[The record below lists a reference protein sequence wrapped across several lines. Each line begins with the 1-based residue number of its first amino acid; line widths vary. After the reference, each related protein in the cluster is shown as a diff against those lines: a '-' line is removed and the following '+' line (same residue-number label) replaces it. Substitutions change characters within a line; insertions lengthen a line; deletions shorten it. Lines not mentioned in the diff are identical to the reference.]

1 MKSNRL
7 MQERIR
13 RVGVLI
19 RELGYELHE
28 GDLSGDSYN
37 SGFTTADGFEA
48 GLFIDSESKFLEISF
63 TFTFTGAMADFVR
76 ERIEEIMHTLYEFGC
91 YFTLHVDDDE
101 ITYTVYSKIYFAGL
115 NYFALKETIRD
126 FRDAVEAN
134 QELLDIDF
142 EGETRSGQGGTDGN
156 T

>member
-7 MQERIR
+7 LKERIR
-13 RVGVLI
+13 RVTVLI

-37 SGFTTADGFEA
+37 SGFTMPDGFEA
-48 GLFIDSESKFLEISF
+48 GLFIDGESKFLELSF
-63 TFTFTGAMADFVR
+63 TFTFTGNMADFVR
-76 ERIEEIMHTLYEFGC
+76 VRIEEIMHALHEFGC
-91 YFTLHVDDDE
+91 YFMFHVDDEE
-101 ITYTVYSKIYFAGL
+101 ITYSVFSKIYFAGL

-134 QELLDIDF
+134 KDILEIDF
-142 EGETRSGQGGTDGN
+142 ENEQGASHGDT
-156 T
+156 

>member
-1 MKSNRL
+1 MKTNRL

-13 RVGVLI
+13 RVSMLI

-28 GDLSGDSYN
+28 GDLAGDSYN
-37 SGFTTADGFEA
+37 SGFSTPDGFEG

-63 TFTFTGAMADFVR
+63 TFTFSGGMVDFVR

-91 YFTLHVDDDE
+91 YFTLHVEEEE
-101 ITYTVYSKIYFAGL
+101 ITHTVFTKIYFAGL

-134 QELLDIDF
+134 QEILDIDL
-142 EGETRSGQGGTDGN
+142 EMEDGKK
-156 T
+156 

>member
-13 RVGVLI
+13 RVSILV

-28 GDLSGDSYN
+28 GELSGDSFN
-37 SGFTTADGFEA
+37 TAFTTPDGFEA
-48 GLFIDSESKFLEISF
+48 GLFIDGESKFLELSF
-63 TFTFTGAMADFVR
+63 TFTFTGTMADFVR

-91 YFTLHVDDDE
+91 YFTLQVDDEE
-101 ITYTVYSKIYFAGL
+101 ITYSVFSKIYFAGL

-134 QELLDIDF
+134 QEILDIDLENENE
-142 EGETRSGQGGTDGN
+142 EGAAHGDS
-156 T
+156 

>member
-13 RVGVLI
+13 RVSILV

-28 GDLSGDSYN
+28 GELSGDSFN
-37 SGFTTADGFEA
+37 TAFTTPDGFEA
-48 GLFIDSESKFLEISF
+48 GLFIDGESKFLELSF
-63 TFTFTGAMADFVR
+63 TFTFTGTMADFVR

-91 YFTLHVDDDE
+91 YFTLQVDDEE
-101 ITYTVYSKIYFAGL
+101 ITYSVFSKIYFAGL

-134 QELLDIDF
+134 QEILDIDLENE
-142 EGETRSGQGGTDGN
+142 EGAAHGDS
-156 T
+156 